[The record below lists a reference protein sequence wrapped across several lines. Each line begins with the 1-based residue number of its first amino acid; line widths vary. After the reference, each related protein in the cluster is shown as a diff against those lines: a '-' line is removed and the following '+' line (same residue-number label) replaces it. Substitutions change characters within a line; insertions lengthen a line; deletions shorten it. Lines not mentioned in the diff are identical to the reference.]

1 MCSRIENVGK
11 KQIVKPQGKKGKLVM
26 ILFIQQLIE
35 LPALQCESASWRQIG
50 KLKFC
55 PRADH
60 RDTGDQPTL

>member
-11 KQIVKPQGKKGKLVM
+11 KQIVKPREKSKLVM

-35 LPALQCESASWRQIG
+35 LLALQCESASWRQIG

-60 RDTGDQPTL
+60 RHTGDQPTL